1 MIQTLMTKYKQLIDM
16 RRLLTIS
23 ILLILTASQ
32 FGFTSRQSS
41 DEQKPLV
48 VFLVRH
54 AEKMDYSKDPE
65 LSASGKERA
74 LDLVNILRS
83 TNIEHVHSSDF
94 IRTRETAKPTA
105 EEFGLKTEI
114 YDPYDLEGLAQKLRN
129 TGGIHLVV
137 GHSNTTPVLANLLG
151 GKAVSEINEAREYD
165 RIYIIQVSNNNYV
178 SSILM
183 RYGSPYLEHQ
193 SK

>member
-105 EEFGLKTEI
+105 EEFGL
-114 YDPYDLEGLAQKLRN
+114 
-129 TGGIHLVV
+129 
-137 GHSNTTPVLANLLG
+137 
-151 GKAVSEINEAREYD
+151 
-165 RIYIIQVSNNNYV
+165 
-178 SSILM
+178 
-183 RYGSPYLEHQ
+183 
-193 SK
+193 